1 MCRFAFLTTFNPTP
15 LSYLG
20 VSRGSYMAE
29 RLQRVEVAYPC
40 PLAVR
45 RQAAVPEEAL
55 SKQALR
61 MKTCE
66 DMFEKI
72 VDYVEG
78 ELTS

>member
-1 MCRFAFLTTFNPTP
+1 
-15 LSYLG
+15 
-20 VSRGSYMAE
+20 MAE